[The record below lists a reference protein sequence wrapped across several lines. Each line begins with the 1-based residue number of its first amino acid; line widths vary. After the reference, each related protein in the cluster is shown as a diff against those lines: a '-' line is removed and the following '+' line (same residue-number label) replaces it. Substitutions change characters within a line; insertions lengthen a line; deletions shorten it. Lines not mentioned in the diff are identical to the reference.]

1 MVTARTARSLFS
13 VCVASRPWSVW
24 TSVCVGAR
32 WWEARGRQLYGA
44 GAVWDSRKQASA
56 GWGSRHQSTSA
67 GWGSKKHAAKRKIQL
82 QTAELMMDA
91 EMEQQ
96 LAPLRASCKE
106 QGDLVRKLKAEGA
119 PEVDIKKEVQELKAR
134 KKELEDMIL
143 KLSPADTF
151 DRAKMN
157 DLIKRR
163 FFYDNSF
170 AIYGGI
176 TGQYDYGPMGCDL
189 VDNLLAE
196 WHKHFVIQERML
208 KVNCSILTPEPVLK
222 ASGHVDKFAD
232 YMVKDVKTGECFR
245 LDHLIKQHFEKVMAD
260 KKTSAEEKEALS
272 LTVARLDGMT
282 MEEMNDLMRKHDMK
296 SPLTGNNLTDATE
309 FNLMFPIS
317 IGPSGNLK
325 GFLRPETAQGIFVN
339 FKRLLEYNQGK
350 LPFACAQVGNAY
362 RNEISPRSGLLR
374 VREFTM
380 AEIEHFCDPDDKNH
394 PKFAQV
400 ADTEMVLYSGC
411 AQMDGESAKRMT
423 IGEAVHGSGLS
434 SLGLLSTPAEVGA
447 LDRYLKERSYILEH
461 SPSQADLVVWEA
473 LRQPPPS
480 DLFHASRWYRHLS
493 SFSERER
500 LSLPGEKL
508 MLEELTGG
516 RQKGMVA
523 NETLGYY
530 MARIQQYL
538 LRIGINP
545 KKLRF
550 RQHLSN
556 EMAHYAC
563 DCWDAEC
570 LTSYGWIEC
579 VGCADRS
586 AYDLQQ
592 HTKGS
597 GVRMCV
603 ERPLKEAVM
612 VDSLAAQ
619 PDKGIIGKTFKK
631 DAKAVQEALTALTI
645 EQAEQMDK
653 ALTEQGEY
661 ELSGF
666 KMTRAMV
673 PSFKREQKKVFV
685 EEIVPSVIEPS
696 FGVGRV
702 FYSLLEHSFRVREDD
717 DKRTFFSLATVV
729 APIKVSV
736 LPLSNKQE
744 FVPFTTQ
751 LADALTDLNLS
762 VKIDDST
769 GSIGRRYARTDEIGI
784 PLGITVDFDTVNKV
798 PHTVTVRE
806 RDSTQQVRMPIEEV
820 PLTIKNLADGKT
832 QWKDVTDKWPIFTSQ
847 ETTK

>member
-1 MVTARTARSLFS
+1 MVTARTARSLLS

-24 TSVCVGAR
+24 TPVCAGTR
-32 WWEARGRQLYGA
+32 WWEARGRQPLGA
-44 GAVWDSRKQASA
+44 GTTWDSRKQASA
-56 GWGSRHQSTSA
+56 GCGSRHQSTSA

-96 LAPLRASCKE
+96 LAPLRTSCKE

-282 MEEMNDLMRKHDMK
+282 MEEMNNLMRKHDMK

-400 ADTEMVLYSGC
+400 ADTEMMLYSGC

-423 IGEAVHGSGLS
+423 IGEAVHG
-434 SLGLLSTPAEVGA
+434 
-447 LDRYLKERSYILEH
+447 
-461 SPSQADLVVWEA
+461 
-473 LRQPPPS
+473 
-480 DLFHASRWYRHLS
+480 
-493 SFSERER
+493 
-500 LSLPGEKL
+500 
-508 MLEELTGG
+508 
-516 RQKGMVA
+516 GMVA

-631 DAKAVQEALTALTI
+631 DAKTVQEALAALTI

-653 ALTEQGEY
+653 ALSEQGEY

-736 LPLSNKQE
+736 LPLSSKQE

-751 LADALTDLNLS
+751 LADALTELNLS

>member
-423 IGEAVHGSGLS
+423 IGEAVHG
-434 SLGLLSTPAEVGA
+434 
-447 LDRYLKERSYILEH
+447 
-461 SPSQADLVVWEA
+461 
-473 LRQPPPS
+473 
-480 DLFHASRWYRHLS
+480 
-493 SFSERER
+493 
-500 LSLPGEKL
+500 
-508 MLEELTGG
+508 
-516 RQKGMVA
+516 GMVA